1 MPWSLTGHHHRKPL
15 AFQKAA
21 FYLYCLNLT
30 IMYLIREVFQAKPGK
45 AKDLVKMFKQAAPH
59 FAKTGE
65 VSNMKVMTDI
75 VSNYWTVVVESE
87 TNDIG
92 GFITNLRSATMSDE
106 LKEIMK
112 GYMDCV
118 AGGHREI
125 FMIE

>member
-1 MPWSLTGHHHRKPL
+1 
-15 AFQKAA
+15 
-21 FYLYCLNLT
+21 
-30 IMYLIREVFQAKPGK
+30 MYLIREVFQAKPGK
-45 AKDLVKMFKQAAPH
+45 AKDLVKMFKLAAPH
-59 FAKTGE
+59 FKKTQGIG
-65 VSNMKVMTDI
+65 DI
-75 VSNYWTVVVESE
+75 SNYWTDVVESE

-92 GFITNLRSATMSDE
+92 GFFTDLRSATMSDE

>member
-1 MPWSLTGHHHRKPL
+1 
-15 AFQKAA
+15 
-21 FYLYCLNLT
+21 
-30 IMYLIREVFQAKPGK
+30 MYLIREVFQTKPGR

-59 FAKTGE
+59 FAKMGE
-65 VSNMKVMTDI
+65 MRNMKVLTDV

-87 TNDIG
+87 TENIG
-92 GFITNLRSATMSDE
+92 GFFSNMRSATMSDE

-125 FMIE
+125 FLVE

>member
-1 MPWSLTGHHHRKPL
+1 
-15 AFQKAA
+15 
-21 FYLYCLNLT
+21 
-30 IMYLIREVFQAKPGK
+30 MYLIRDVFQANPGK
-45 AKDLVKMFKQAAPH
+45 AKDLVKMFKQAAVH
-59 FAKTGE
+59 FEKTEG
-65 VSNMKVMTDI
+65 VTNIKVMTDI
-75 VSNYWTVVVESE
+75 VSDYWTVVLQSE

-125 FMIE
+125 FVIE